1 MDPWNLLAVV
11 RKELTNLCLSLRAGS
26 GRLPGMG
33 ALCLSENFF
42 GGLILSKGLFCH
54 WDFSMLWKC
63 RLVGTSARNT
73 KHHQSRPLGSG
84 SPGSETHLTPF
95 SYVPSGRM
103 TSRSKHCQGEDLFIG
118 TSLKVTLL
126 THREAIA
133 AFYFSS
139 SKQNQNL
146 WWSFLCSCVPLNL
159 LNSIGLKEHPV
170 LILLET
176 ETFQGISF
184 NIKLIRIYIPST
196 TIYCLLLYQA
206 LDWALHL
213 SLVRTRSFLPPSSRH
228 PPPSLSGDYL
238 GF

>member
-26 GRLPGMG
+26 DRLPGMG

-73 KHHQSRPLGSG
+73 KRHHQSRPLGSG
-84 SPGSETHLTPF
+84 SSGSKTHLTPF

-103 TSRSKHCQGEDLFIG
+103 TSRSKHCQEEDLFIG

-126 THREAIA
+126 LTGKPLLPFI
-133 AFYFSS
+133 F
-139 SKQNQNL
+139 Q
-146 WWSFLCSCVPLNL
+146 VPNKTK
-159 LNSIGLKEHPV
+159 IYDGLFFVPV
-170 LILLET
+170 
-176 ETFQGISF
+176 F
-184 NIKLIRIYIPST
+184 R
-196 TIYCLLLYQA
+196 
-206 LDWALHL
+206 
-213 SLVRTRSFLPPSSRH
+213 
-228 PPPSLSGDYL
+228 
-238 GF
+238 